1 MMFINYIT
9 VLQAAVDGSII
20 DNRGR
25 FAPSIIY
32 GSMLHKVFSDMLLI
46 YSTVA

>member
-9 VLQAAVDGSII
+9 VLQAAVDGS
-20 DNRGR
+20 
-25 FAPSIIY
+25 
-32 GSMLHKVFSDMLLI
+32 MLNEVFSDMLLI

>member
-9 VLQAAVDGSII
+9 VLQAAVDGS
-20 DNRGR
+20 
-25 FAPSIIY
+25 
-32 GSMLHKVFSDMLLI
+32 MLNKVFSDMLLI